1 MTTLRQ
7 FIVTNFANIA
17 IALSIV
23 FLILELNQNRRMM
36 ARELVF
42 MEAQAYQ
49 GRSEL
54 AFDLHSLTVENPD
67 LAEMLNRYRAGK
79 AYSEFSPIEQRRLKA
94 YYISQLKV
102 LENTFFQVRQG
113 LISEDLWVNFAGS
126 LKDFGTIWYEL
137 EISMDPMLEKEVNK
151 ILVSDQDSGF
161 AD

>member
-151 ILVSDQDSGF
+151 ILASDRDSGF

>member
-94 YYISQLKV
+94 YYSSQLKV

-126 LKDFGTIWYEL
+126 LKDFGMIWYEL
-137 EISMDPMLEKEVNK
+137 EISMDPMFEKEVNK
-151 ILVSDQDSGF
+151 ILLGDRDSGF

>member
-54 AFDLHSLTVENPD
+54 AFDLHSLTIENPD

-151 ILVSDQDSGF
+151 ILASDRDSGF

>member
-54 AFDLHSLTVENPD
+54 AFDLHSLTIDNPD

-94 YYISQLKV
+94 YYISQLKI

-151 ILVSDQDSGF
+151 ILVSDRCSGF

>member
-1 MTTLRQ
+1 MTPLRQ

-54 AFDLHSLTVENPD
+54 AFDLHSLTIENPD

-137 EISMDPMLEKEVNK
+137 VISMDPMLGKEVNK
-151 ILVSDQDSGF
+151 ILVSDRDSGF

>member
-1 MTTLRQ
+1 MTPLKQ

-17 IALSIV
+17 IALSIA

-54 AFDLHSLTVENPD
+54 AFDLHSLTLENPD
-67 LAEMLNRYRAGK
+67 LADMLNRHRAGK
-79 AYSEFSPIEQRRLKA
+79 PFTEVSHLEQRILFS
-94 YYISQLKV
+94 YYEAQLKV

-113 LISEDLWVNFAGS
+113 LISEDLWANFTGS
-126 LKDFGTIWYEL
+126 MRVFGAIWIEL
-137 EISMDPMLEKEVNK
+137 RVPMDPMLEKEVNR
-151 ILVSDQDSGF
+151 ILGSQQNSGF

>member
-1 MTTLRQ
+1 MTPLRQ

-79 AYSEFSPIEQRRLKA
+79 AYSEFSPTEQRRLKA

-137 EISMDPMLEKEVNK
+137 EISMDPMFEKEVNK
-151 ILVSDQDSGF
+151 ILVGDRDSGF

>member
-126 LKDFGTIWYEL
+126 LKDFGKIWYEL

-151 ILVSDQDSGF
+151 ILVSDRDSGF

>member
-17 IALSIV
+17 IALSII

-54 AFDLHSLTVENPD
+54 AFDLHSLTIENPD

-151 ILVSDQDSGF
+151 ILASDRDSGF